1 MIRARF
7 FYFLA
12 RERDDFMIKETI
24 EAEYKK
30 VIGQD
35 RLFLGW
41 QGYCYAAAL
50 IVWAKLCGY
59 R

>member
-1 MIRARF
+1 
-7 FYFLA
+7 
-12 RERDDFMIKETI
+12 MIKETI